1 MDVQTNPDKWEE
13 KLEAA
18 LIRLI
23 GLCRDM
29 GRALASR
36 DANSVLEISKKQE
49 KAVENVQKLLD
60 KAPNSASRNL
70 RELAKELCL
79 LNDLN
84 VRMLLDELETTRF
97 LLHAYGA
104 AQSPVY
110 TESGQTDLRGDPI
123 AINIVG

>member
-104 AQSPVY
+104 AHSPVY

>member
-1 MDVQTNPDKWEE
+1 
-13 KLEAA
+13 
-18 LIRLI
+18 
-23 GLCRDM
+23 M
-29 GRALASR
+29 GQALASR

-49 KAVENVQKLLD
+49 KAVENVQDLLD
-60 KAPNSASRNL
+60 KAPNAASRNL

>member
-1 MDVQTNPDKWEE
+1 MDAQINPTEWEE
-13 KLEAA
+13 KLETA
-18 LIRLI
+18 LICLI
-23 GLCRDM
+23 SLCRDM
-29 GRALASR
+29 GQALASR

-49 KAVENVQKLLD
+49 KAVENVQDLLD
-60 KAPNSASRNL
+60 KAPNAASRNL

>member
-1 MDVQTNPDKWEE
+1 MEAQTKFGDWEE
-13 KLEAA
+13 KLETA
-18 LIRLI
+18 LVRLI

-36 DANSVLEISKKQE
+36 DTNSVLEISKKQE
-49 KAVENVQKLLD
+49 KAVKNVQNLLD
-60 KAPNSASRNL
+60 KAPNTASRNL

-79 LNDLN
+79 VNDLN
-84 VRMLLDELETTRF
+84 VKMLLDELETTRF

-110 TESGQTDLRGDPI
+110 TESGQTDFQGDPV